1 MPNIETRAA
10 TAMTLITSADELTPW
25 EVAWRQLAEAR
36 GNPFVTPD
44 WYRSWLEHYDE
55 DAEPFVIISCDST
68 GTCDGVLPLVR
79 TGGSA
84 LRFAGADIGDQFH
97 PACHESHEL
106 ESTRRACAVLR
117 EHADEWSTAVF
128 HGTEIDSDWLS
139 GLRDGGSPL
148 RVVTGLATAMP
159 YVNLRELEWDTYWA
173 ERGRKL
179 RKYVRSRSNQ
189 LSKNHDVTFRRSE
202 DRSELVNDMTTMFE
216 LHERRFGRSSLL
228 LDPRAQAFHRTF
240 AEAASRHDWLRLA
253 FMEIDGKPVAASYGW
268 NVGGRYGDYNGGFH
282 PDWAKTS
289 VGLLLMVH
297 TLRCAF
303 EEGANEY
310 DFLLGDE
317 SYKSRFSEDRRRV
330 ATVMAGQRCA
340 P

>member
-159 YVNLRELEWDTYWA
+159 YVRTCVNSNGTPTGQSVA
-173 ERGRKL
+173 GSFERTCARA
-179 RKYVRSRSNQ
+179 RISC
-189 LSKNHDVTFRRSE
+189 RR
-202 DRSELVNDMTTMFE
+202 TTMSHFDD
-216 LHERRFGRSSLL
+216 LK
-228 LDPRAQAFHRTF
+228 
-240 AEAASRHDWLRLA
+240 
-253 FMEIDGKPVAASYGW
+253 I
-268 NVGGRYGDYNGGFH
+268 
-282 PDWAKTS
+282 
-289 VGLLLMVH
+289 
-297 TLRCAF
+297 
-303 EEGANEY
+303 
-310 DFLLGDE
+310 
-317 SYKSRFSEDRRRV
+317 
-330 ATVMAGQRCA
+330 A
-340 P
+340 PSW